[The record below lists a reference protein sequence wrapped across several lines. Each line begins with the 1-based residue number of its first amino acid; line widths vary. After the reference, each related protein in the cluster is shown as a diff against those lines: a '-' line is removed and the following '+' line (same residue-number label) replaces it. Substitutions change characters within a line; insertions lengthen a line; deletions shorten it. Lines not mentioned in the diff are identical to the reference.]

1 MYFRFSSGEA
11 GVIHSI
17 RFIRGPML
25 SGCCPD
31 VVRGRA
37 GLLVCSFR
45 IGSTGCRQ
53 TERRLRAV
61 SPIQNPTRDLKL
73 KRLAGARDKTLNE
86 TVKTM
91 EKNTKLVFLFPGQ
104 GSHYVGM
111 GKALHDHCAAAR
123 HVFEEVDEALGES
136 LSRICFEG
144 SLETLTRTR
153 NVQPA
158 LMAVSMAVVRV
169 LEHESDL
176 APPAMAR
183 LGAGHSLGEY
193 SALCAFGALS
203 LRDTARLLRLRGEAM
218 QRAVPPGQGAMA
230 ALLGL
235 SLDETAELLAR
246 FKTTAET
253 ENQTTDIVEIA
264 NDNAPGQ
271 VVVSGHTQSV
281 KAFQSFALSEGVK
294 RVVLLPVSAPFHC
307 TLMAPAEREVEAA
320 LAQIDFR
327 APSRPILSNYTAAP
341 TSEPS
346 VLRQNLVAQVCGR
359 VRWRESIEQLGS
371 MGIQTCAELGA
382 GTVLTNMGKRVD
394 KSLRGVALSDPE
406 SVFSFLETFFSRSS
420 SEI

>member
-1 MYFRFSSGEA
+1 
-11 GVIHSI
+11 
-17 RFIRGPML
+17 
-25 SGCCPD
+25 
-31 VVRGRA
+31 
-37 GLLVCSFR
+37 
-45 IGSTGCRQ
+45 
-53 TERRLRAV
+53 
-61 SPIQNPTRDLKL
+61 
-73 KRLAGARDKTLNE
+73 
-86 TVKTM
+86 M
-91 EKNTKLVFLFPGQ
+91 EKNTELVFLFPGQ
-104 GSHYVGM
+104 GSHAVGM
-111 GKALHDHCAAAR
+111 GKALHDQFAAAR
-123 HVFEEVDEALGES
+123 QVFEEVDEALGES

-169 LEHESDL
+169 LESESGL
-176 APPAMAR
+176 APPAMAV

-203 LRDTARLLRLRGEAM
+203 LWDTARLLRLRGEAM

-235 SLDETAELLAR
+235 SLDETTELLAR
-246 FKTTAET
+246 FKATAET
-253 ENQTTDIVEIA
+253 GNKTDIVEIA

-271 VVVSGHTQSV
+271 VVVSGHTQAV
-281 KAFQSFALSEGVK
+281 KAFQSFVLSEGAK

-307 TLMAPAEREVEAA
+307 TLMAPAEREVEEA
-320 LAQIDFR
+320 LSRMELR
-327 APSRPILSNYTAAP
+327 APSRSILSNYTAAA

-346 VLRQNLVAQVCGR
+346 ILRQNLVAQVCGR

-382 GTVLTNMGKRVD
+382 GTVLTTMGKRVD

-406 SVFSFLETFFSRSS
+406 SVFSFLETFFGKNNP
-420 SEI
+420 ET